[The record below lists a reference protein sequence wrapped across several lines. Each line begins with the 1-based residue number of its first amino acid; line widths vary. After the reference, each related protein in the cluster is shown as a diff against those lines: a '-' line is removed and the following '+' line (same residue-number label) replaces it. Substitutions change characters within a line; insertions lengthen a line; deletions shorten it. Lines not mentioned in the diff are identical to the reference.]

1 MNTAERNLSE
11 YSELSPIAAHELK
24 QAKGIRNGASI
35 VSALGS
41 KPKEEVCASDGRRV
55 KCGRGY

>member
-1 MNTAERNLSE
+1 MNTPERKLSE

-41 KPKEEVCASDGRRV
+41 KPKEEVCA
-55 KCGRGY
+55 